1 MKPLV
6 AQLDRVKNL
15 PAPEFGS
22 LQTWERANI
31 GAFAI
36 GDPAAADSSRNS
48 QGQYGTPMP
57 FIGETKVRLST
68 FILLRVLLDLLGCI
82 FDIIKLDF
90 NVGPLLSCTG
100 KQ

>member
-1 MKPLV
+1 LKPLV

-22 LQTWERANI
+22 LQTWERAHI

-57 FIGETKVRLST
+57 YLGQTKVRLPY
-68 FILLRVLLDLLGCI
+68 I
-82 FDIIKLDF
+82 FL
-90 NVGPLLSCTG
+90 VVYLT
-100 KQ
+100 

>member
-1 MKPLV
+1 MV

-31 GAFAI
+31 GAFTI
-36 GDPAAADSSRNS
+36 DPTAPDSSRNS

-57 FIGETKVRLST
+57 YIGETKVRLSYSSECY
-68 FILLRVLLDLLGCI
+68 LI
-82 FDIIKLDF
+82 FLVICSL
-90 NVGPLLSCTG
+90 T
-100 KQ
+100 

>member
-1 MKPLV
+1 LV

-36 GDPAAADSSRNS
+36 GDPAAAGSSKNS
-48 QGQYGTPMP
+48 QGQYGTPTY
-57 FIGETKVRLST
+57 IGETNVRLSYSSECY
-68 FILLRVLLDLLGCI
+68 RI
-82 FDIIKLDF
+82 FL
-90 NVGPLLSCTG
+90 VVYPT
-100 KQ
+100 